1 MKSDKKQIRL
11 FSGNANLPLAEKIAR
26 YLGVPMGNVEITRF
40 SDGEIGV
47 KFNDNIRGADVFI
60 VQPTIPPS
68 DHMMELLLMI
78 DAARRASAERITA
91 VIPYFGYAR
100 QDRKDQPRVALSAK
114 LVANLISVAGTSR
127 VLTLDLHSASIQG
140 FFDIP
145 FDHLYST
152 AIFLDY
158 LKKHGLRNPVVV
170 SPDVGSIKRAR
181 AYANRLDA
189 ELAVVDKKRIGPNEV
204 GTVTLIGEVQNRDV
218 ILFDDIIDTAGTI
231 CGAAKLLKKSG
242 AKNILAVCTHAILS
256 GSAVG
261 LIDESPISKLA
272 VTDTI
277 RIPENKIIGK
287 IEVLGSAELFG
298 EAIRRI
304 HCEESISS
312 LF

>member
-1 MKSDKKQIRL
+1 MKTDKKHIRL
-11 FSGNANLPLAEKIAR
+11 FSGNANLPLAEKIAQ
-26 YLGVPMGNVEITRF
+26 YLGIPLGDAEITRF

-47 KFNDNIRGADVFI
+47 KLNDNIRGADVFI
-60 VQPTIPPS
+60 VQPTIPPC
-68 DHMMELLLMI
+68 DHMMEMLLMI

-114 LVANLISVAGTSR
+114 LVANLISIAGTSR

-158 LKKHGLRNPVVV
+158 LKKHTLQNPVVV

-189 ELAVVDKKRIGPNEV
+189 DLAVVDKKRTGPNEV
-204 GTVTLIGEVQNRDV
+204 GAVTLIGEVQDRDV

-231 CGAAKLLKKSG
+231 CGAAALLKRSH

-256 GSAVG
+256 GGAVG
-261 LIDESPISKLA
+261 LINESPISKLV
-272 VTDTI
+272 VTDTV
-277 RIPENKIIGK
+277 RIPEAKIIGK
-287 IEVLGSAELFG
+287 IEVLSSANLFG

>member
-1 MKSDKKQIRL
+1 MKTDKKHIRL
-11 FSGNANLPLAEKIAR
+11 FSGTANQPLAGKIAR
-26 YLGVPMGNVEITRF
+26 YLGIPVGNVEITRF

-47 KFNDNIRGADVFI
+47 RFNDNIRGADVFI
-60 VQPTIPPS
+60 VQPTIPPC
-68 DHMMELLLMI
+68 DYMMELLLMI

-114 LVANLISVAGTSR
+114 LVANLVSVAGTSR
-127 VLTLDLHSASIQG
+127 VLTMDLHSASIQG

-152 AIFLDY
+152 AIFMGY
-158 LKKHGLRNPVVV
+158 LKKHRLRNPVVV

-181 AYANRLDA
+181 AYANRLKV
-189 ELAVVDKKRIGPNEV
+189 ELAVVDKKRIGPNEI
-204 GTVTLIGEVQNRDV
+204 GTVALMGDVADRDV
-218 ILFDDIIDTAGTI
+218 ILFDDIVDTAGTL
-231 CGAAKLLKKSG
+231 CRAAELLKKSG
-242 AKNILAVCTHAILS
+242 AKTILALCTHAILS
-256 GSAVG
+256 GGAVAM
-261 LIDESPISKLA
+261 INESPISRLA

-277 RIPENKIIGK
+277 RIPEEKILGK
-287 IEVLGSAELFG
+287 IEVLSCARLFG